1 MPTPTTMPMSAF
13 TTSSTRLARTRFL
26 AEQARQLHARLKP
39 YRRLQLR
46 ARSRVANS
54 LAEHQGIVDAIRA
67 GDGERAERLLREH
80 ILIQGE
86 RLADFIASFD
96 RAA

>member
-1 MPTPTTMPMSAF
+1 
-13 TTSSTRLARTRFL
+13 
-26 AEQARQLHARLKP
+26 
-39 YRRLQLR
+39 
-46 ARSRVANS
+46 VANS